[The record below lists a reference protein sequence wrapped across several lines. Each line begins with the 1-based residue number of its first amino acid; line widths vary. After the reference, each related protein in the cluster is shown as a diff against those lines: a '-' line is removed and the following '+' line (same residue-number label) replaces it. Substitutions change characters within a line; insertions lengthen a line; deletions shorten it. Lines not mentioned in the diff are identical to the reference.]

1 MDLGENKIWTLNGLT
16 YDLLYT
22 RGLVTLFVS
31 RDFPEQTQAIEAAL
45 KEDWTLQEK
54 LKVLQSSIRHLDSS
68 TVSPRTSVVLD
79 VLNYARETETAVT
92 HH

>member
-1 MDLGENKIWTLNGLT
+1 MIFFTPE
-16 YDLLYT
+16 DLLLYLYQET
-22 RGLVTLFVS
+22 S
-31 RDFPEQTQAIEAAL
+31 PEQTLAIEAAL